1 MPGFLP
7 RKPEAGVVELN
18 VAVVSVAG
26 EGSPHEV
33 VKLLLAANI
42 HV

>member
-18 VAVVSVAG
+18 VAVVGVAG
-26 EGSPHEV
+26 EGPPHEV